1 MNPEEMGDY
10 AEGDILIPTLARNG
24 VKEETLKWK
33 NGHVPYEVDSSFS
46 KFMTYKN
53 SISIIS

>member
-24 VKEETLKWK
+24 VKEETLKWQ
-33 NGHVPYEVDSSFS
+33 NGHVPYEIDSSFS
-46 KFMTYKN
+46 KF
-53 SISIIS
+53 